1 MDDKLKIIIREVE
14 EVTFSFFA
22 HACMIQYK
30 GGRDYLY
37 EQPQKSALLKT
48 ATACELAEKTHSTDQ
63 YTCMC
68 MHDLKSPVTGIAHMK
83 PTVLRGTIKL
93 TPRTLKWCDGSHP
106 HELLNGKLPGGVLRT
121 QAAQDYT
128 STFCKRACR
137 DCKSYVANKSKAY
150 PVGED
155 EEDDEKAEEDPY
167 QIGDKIEE
175 KRTPLPIPV
184 PTTPPPEFMRPTAK
198 RLPAPQTPQ
207 EQPQAPQAQ
216 ASSSSSS
223 SGATN
228 QPKDASETER
238 LSKAVRDL
246 SEQWDRELAEG
257 IQAGEKAADEL
268 KQLETTE
275 SAQPKRK
282 KVVFQDQNQ
291 PGTDLIPAEPPTD
304 VPADLEPEKNK
315 PVCETMVPSLDEIKK
330 LYGQR
335 ISKGVTASI
344 QTGPRLRMLQELFG
358 DPSGIR
364 IHLAVVAKRPKASEA
379 PEPLLS
385 REYAPMLQELIL
397 HKDKS
402 KWMKTPWKKVLND
415 TLLAATTLGYL
426 SLWFQESCR

>member
-1 MDDKLKIIIREVE
+1 MMRKMTKRQKKI
-14 EVTFSFFA
+14 
-22 HACMIQYK
+22 
-30 GGRDYLY
+30 L
-37 EQPQKSALLKT
+37 
-48 ATACELAEKTHSTDQ
+48 
-63 YTCMC
+63 
-68 MHDLKSPVTGIAHMK
+68 
-83 PTVLRGTIKL
+83 IKL
-93 TPRTLKWCDGSHP
+93 
-106 HELLNGKLPGGVLRT
+106 E
-121 QAAQDYT
+121 
-128 STFCKRACR
+128 
-137 DCKSYVANKSKAY
+137 AN
-150 PVGED
+150 
-155 EEDDEKAEEDPY
+155 
-167 QIGDKIEE
+167 EE

-223 SGATN
+223 SGAPN

-238 LSKAVRDL
+238 LTKAVRDL

-282 KVVFQDQNQ
+282 KVVFQDQDQNQ
-291 PGTDLIPAEPPTD
+291 TGTDLIPAEPLTD
-304 VPADLEPEKNK
+304 VPPDLEPEKNK

-402 KWMKTPWKKVLND
+402 KWMKTPWKKYSTTFYSQPPLWVIYLYGSKKVADEPIGNPWQELADMQVEVMKPLSSLPKFLQALTNGTKEEKTALILGLHRRMYHKEGAELRKLLNAAGVPMHILSIVDEALVGCEVCRNFQQVSAKPLTKLSTAFTFND
-415 TLLAATTLGYL
+415 TAYF
-426 SLWFQESCR
+426 S